1 MTERV
6 FVTGAAGFIGG
17 HACRALLDNG
27 YDVIGID
34 NFDPFY
40 DRSIKEEVVR
50 LLVKHPRFT
59 LVEGDIRD
67 SSVVSQAIEGAD
79 VVFHLAAKAGVRP
92 SIEEPALY
100 ASVNVEGTVSLL
112 EACRL
117 SNVRRFVFGSSSSVY
132 GDDTPVPFSEDSV
145 ATSPVSPY
153 AATKRAGE
161 LMCMVFSDL
170 YDMRIASLR
179 FFTVYGHRQRP
190 DLAIHRFTRLL
201 AGGSSI
207 QQFGDGS
214 TERDYTHID
223 DILKGVLA
231 AISWTEPDE
240 PMHELFNLGESRT
253 VRLDELISLIA
264 EALGVKPSIEM
275 LPMQPGDVQ
284 RTSADISKAKRVLGY
299 DPCVAIEDGIVDFVK
314 WYRTKNGH

>member
-17 HACRALLDNG
+17 HACKALLDNG

-132 GDDTPVPFSEDSV
+132 GDDTPVPFSEDAV

-240 PMHELFNLGESRT
+240 PMHDVFNLGESRT

-299 DPCVAIEDGIVDFVK
+299 DPCVAIEDGIVDFTN